1 MHPLRKIA
9 GCFHP
14 ASARAGEKSPA
25 SWLVT
30 SIFLSSGLLAAR
42 KLAILDAARY
52 LTRRGAPRARA
63 APGGAFLGP
72 RVRIFG
78 VNSEYAAGYAIKT
91 SEIGGYAGPILGH
104 FGAEGGVSRPGY
116 ADAGVLGRV
125 GDEPSLSL
133 SLTHSHTHTHT
144 HIEHRFQSWPDVVDY
159 PLILLSNSTIP

>member
-52 LTRRGAPRARA
+52 LA
-63 APGGAFLGP
+63 
-72 RVRIFG
+72 
-78 VNSEYAAGYAIKT
+78 
-91 SEIGGYAGPILGH
+91 
-104 FGAEGGVSRPGY
+104 PGY
-116 ADAGVLGRV
+116 AFLESILSTQLGMQSKLAKSEGTQAPFWAILALRGEFLARV
-125 GDEPSLSL
+125 TLMLECLGELAMSLLSL
-133 SLTHSHTHTHT
+133 SLSHTHTHT
-144 HIEHRFQSWPDVVDY
+144 HTH
-159 PLILLSNSTIP
+159 T

>member
-91 SEIGGYAGPILGH
+91 SEIGGTQGPFYGILALKGS
-104 FGAEGGVSRPGY
+104 FSPWVTLMLEC
-116 ADAGVLGRV
+116 LG
-125 GDEPSLSL
+125 ELAMSLLSL
-133 SLTHSHTHTHT
+133 SLSHTHTHT
-144 HIEHRFQSWPDVVDY
+144 HTH
-159 PLILLSNSTIP
+159 T